1 MRKLVKYPI
10 IILSVLVILFLM
22 VVIGIPFIL
31 ANDWN
36 QTAMDSIDLAM
47 DINKTVSETVN
58 PYIVQI
64 RNDSEGLY
72 EKRLGDIEQEE
83 REEISIFEL
92 LPEPAEVLDTL
103 NNSKKAF
110 DETTRPL
117 QDKVLGMAIE
127 NYTGNDE
134 DVPSEPVDNSN
145 QKNDNNTKSENSN
158 TEDNNTR
165 SSSNDEDSNTKSENN
180 NTEDNNTRSS
190 SNDEDDMSPLDK
202 YMQYKQGVKD
212 PNTGCAN
219 CKSNGVTQIISA
231 SMIKIG
237 GEIIKIANVN
247 IGDFGVEYDNAI
259 KIIRT
264 ECGVGTTATYESLN
278 TLGDGTVVAYLWCNN
293 AQIGNITQSMNTKLS

>member
-10 IILSVLVILFLM
+10 IILTVFAILFLM

-31 ANDWN
+31 VNDWN
-36 QTAMDSIDLAM
+36 QTAIDSIDFAM
-47 DINKTVSETVN
+47 DVNKTVSETVN

-72 EKRLGDIEQEE
+72 EKRLGGIEQKE
-83 REEISIFEL
+83 REETSILEL

-103 NNSKKAF
+103 NNSNKVF
-110 DETTRPL
+110 DETTQPL

-127 NYTGNDE
+127 NYTGSDE

-145 QKNDNNTKSENSN
+145 QKDDNKTKSENS
-158 TEDNNTR
+158 TT
-165 SSSNDEDSNTKSENN
+165 EDSNTRS
-180 NTEDNNTRSS
+180 SS
-190 SNDEDDMSPLDK
+190 SNDEDDLSPLDK

-231 SMIKIG
+231 NMIKIG

-278 TLGDGTVVAYLWCNN
+278 TLGDGTIIAYLWCNN

>member
-1 MRKLVKYPI
+1 
-10 IILSVLVILFLM
+10 M

-36 QTAMDSIDLAM
+36 QTVIDSIDFAM
-47 DINKTVSETVN
+47 DVNKTVTETVN
-58 PYIVQI
+58 PYITQI

-127 NYTGNDE
+127 NYAGNDE
-134 DVPSEPVDNSN
+134 DVPSESVDNSN
-145 QKNDNNTKSENSN
+145 QKNDNNTKSDSNDEDSNTKSENSN

-165 SSSNDEDSNTKSENN
+165 S
-180 NTEDNNTRSS
+180 SS

-202 YMQYKQGVKD
+202 YMQYKQGGKD

-231 SMIKIG
+231 TMIKIG

-259 KIIRT
+259 QIIRT

-278 TLGDGTVVAYLWCNN
+278 TLGDGTIVAYLWCNN
-293 AQIGNITQSMNTKLS
+293 AQIGNITQSMNAKLS